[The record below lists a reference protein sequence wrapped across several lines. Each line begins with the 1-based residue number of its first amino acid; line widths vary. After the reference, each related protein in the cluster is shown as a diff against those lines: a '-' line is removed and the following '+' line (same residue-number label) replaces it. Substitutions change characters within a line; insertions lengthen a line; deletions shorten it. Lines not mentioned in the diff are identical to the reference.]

1 MFTNTQSTSRT
12 FPLSIAGLFSSILFF
27 LISYFFLAT
36 SAHAHR
42 YDNSAKIQLA
52 VLLDTSNSMD
62 GLIDQTRAQL
72 WSMVDELS
80 RARKHGKPVKLEVA
94 VLEYGNNS
102 LSPHVGYIR
111 TVSALTSDLD
121 LVSEALFK
129 LRTNGGDEFC
139 GYAINT
145 AVNELAWSS
154 SSEDL
159 KLIYIA
165 GNEPFTQGP
174 VHFESAIKF
183 ARTKDITVSTI
194 FAGQHNEGVSTGWQ
208 QGALLAGGNFM
219 SVDHN
224 QQVAH
229 IVAPQDKRIV
239 DLNLKLN
246 ETYVP
251 YGSVGKQA
259 KERQEAQDQANASM
273 SISMLAKRAKSKV
286 SAAYESSSWDLVDA
300 LEDKSIDVESI
311 AESDLPEALA
321 GLSKDKKLDYLN
333 EKKAE
338 RAELKEEIKRLSEE
352 RENYVAAE
360 RKKLADKEGDT
371 VNDVLIG
378 SIKEQAEK
386 KAYEFSRE
394 EN

>member
-1 MFTNTQSTSRT
+1 MSFHKT
-12 FPLSIAGLFSSILFF
+12 FSSTQFSQSIFGFFF
-27 LISYFFLAT
+27 LVCFSLFTA
-36 SAHAHR
+36 SVQAHK

-80 RARKHGKPVKLEVA
+80 KAKKYGKPVKLEVA

-145 AVNELAWSS
+145 AVNELAWSA

-174 VHFESAIKF
+174 VHFENAIKF

-194 FAGQHNEGVSTGWQ
+194 FAGQHNEGVATGWQ

-219 SVDHN
+219 SVDHT
-224 QQVAH
+224 QHIAH
-229 IVAPQDKRIV
+229 IVAPQDQRIV
-239 DLNLKLN
+239 DLNKKLN
-246 ETYVP
+246 DTYVP
-251 YGSVGKQA
+251 YGRVGKQA
-259 KERQEAQDQANASM
+259 KERQEVQDQANASM
-273 SISMLAKRAKSKV
+273 SIEMLAKRAKSKV
-286 SAAYESSSWDLVDA
+286 SAAYESSSWDMVDA
-300 LEDKSIDVESI
+300 IEDKSFDVESVSE
-311 AESDLPEALA
+311 AELPEELV
-321 GLSKDKKLDYLN
+321 GMSKDKKLDYLN
-333 EKKAE
+333 NKKAE
-338 RAELKEEIKRLSEE
+338 RAAVKEEIKRLSEE
-352 RENYVAAE
+352 REDYVVAE
-360 RKKLADKEGDT
+360 RKKLAEKEGDT

-394 EN
+394 IN